1 MICAVEYTY
10 DPDRAAELGELRP
23 RHRDFLRSLN
33 ESGDLIASGPWVDGA
48 PGALLLVRAA
58 DADAALELLAADPF
72 QRAGLIARRTA
83 RGWDP
88 VVGDLAS

>member
-10 DPDRAAELGELRP
+10 DPDRSAELAELRP
-23 RHRDFLRSLN
+23 RHREFLRSLL
-33 ESGDLIASGPWVDGA
+33 ESGDLITSGPWLDGA

-58 DADAALELLAADPF
+58 DADAALELLADDPF
-72 QRAGLIARRTA
+72 QQAGLIAQRTA

-88 VVGDLAS
+88 VLGVLAS